1 MVLYHLSLYIYMD
14 IDTDI
19 DIYNGLHLVQNV
31 GKFQDSIEHIS
42 FWTDIFEYL
51 YFQEMYEHFALFHLP
66 CDLHVWTNL

>member
-42 FWTDIFEYL
+42 F
-51 YFQEMYEHFALFHLP
+51 
-66 CDLHVWTNL
+66 